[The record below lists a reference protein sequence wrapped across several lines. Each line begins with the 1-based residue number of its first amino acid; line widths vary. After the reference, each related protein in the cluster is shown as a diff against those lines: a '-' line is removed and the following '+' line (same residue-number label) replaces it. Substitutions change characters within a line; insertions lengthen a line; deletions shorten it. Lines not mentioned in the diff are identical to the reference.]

1 VPAVTRL
8 ALVGAVSAGQIVLAL
23 SLAGCTQ
30 PSTANDNR
38 NPLSTDRTQTQPTI
52 IRTPVRVEDAPLTE
66 PLPGPTGGPVGSPPA
81 GAGPSFSPGPGT
93 EGDDAESSQGGPDG
107 T

>member
-8 ALVGAVSAGQIVLAL
+8 ALVGAVSAAAF

-38 NPLSTDRTQTQPTI
+38 NPLQSDRTQTEPTI
-52 IRTPVRVEDAPLTE
+52 IRTPVRVEEAPLTQ
-66 PLPGPTGGPVGSPPA
+66 PLPGPTGGPIGSPPA
-81 GAGPSFSPGPGT
+81 GAGPSFSPGPQG
-93 EGDDAESSQGGPDG
+93 EDAESSLGGPDLS
-107 T
+107 